1 MSNVTKR
8 LSVHTA
14 DFAVLYVKLHNYH
27 WHVKGLEFRPI
38 HELTES
44 YYEKMTGAYDAVAER
59 LLQLGEKAPSTMK
72 EYLEVSGIKEE
83 GARTFTPV
91 EVIKMVLAD
100 FEYLAKELQV
110 TRTEAADNNDSTTDS
125 ILTGLIEHLE
135 KEIWMLK
142 SMQN

>member
-1 MSNVTKR
+1 MSNITKR
-8 LSVHTA
+8 LAVHTA

-27 WHVKGLEFRPI
+27 WHVKGLEFKPI

-44 YYEKMTGAYDAVAER
+44 YYEKMTEAYDAVAER

-72 EYLEVSGIKEE
+72 GYLEVSGIKEE
-83 GARTFTPV
+83 AARTFTPA

-100 FEYLAKELQV
+100 FEYLAKELQT
-110 TRTEAADNNDSTTDS
+110 TRIEAADSNDSTTDA
-125 ILTGLIEHLE
+125 ILAGLIEHLE

-142 SMQN
+142 SSQN